1 MRRIFR
7 DRHDA
12 GVQLAAELAAYANG
26 PSVLVLGLPRGG
38 VPVAYE
44 VARAL
49 HAPLDVFVVRKLGV
63 PGHRELAMGAM
74 ASGGVRV
81 LNPEVIESLQISA
94 PIIDAVAAHEQKE
107 LERQQRAYRG
117 DVPFPDLVGRTVI
130 IVDDGL
136 ATGSTMRAAVRAL
149 RQSGPARIVVAVPV
163 GAAETCRS
171 LRDEADEVVCAN
183 VPQDFHAV
191 SLWYEEFS
199 QTTDQ
204 EVRSL
209 LEAAAAHNAPAR

>member
-1 MRRIFR
+1 
-7 DRHDA
+7 
-12 GVQLAAELAAYANG
+12 
-26 PSVLVLGLPRGG
+26 
-38 VPVAYE
+38 
-44 VARAL
+44 
-49 HAPLDVFVVRKLGV
+49 
-63 PGHRELAMGAM
+63 
-74 ASGGVRV
+74 
-81 LNPEVIESLQISA
+81 
-94 PIIDAVAAHEQKE
+94 
-107 LERQQRAYRG
+107 
-117 DVPFPDLVGRTVI
+117 
-130 IVDDGL
+130 
-136 ATGSTMRAAVRAL
+136 
-149 RQSGPARIVVAVPV
+149 VPV